1 MLSDHPQS
9 FKSVNTPGPKV
20 IPNINQRVP
29 PQEMVAQQNQIN
41 NHQNQQQN
49 WDKILSNDKA
59 GAANN
64 AEDFTKQFMS
74 QMYGNGTSNQT
85 HNNHQ
90 SMNYSIL
97 YLRIIVTYL

>member
-74 QMYGNGTSNQT
+74 QMYGNGTSNQA

-90 SMNYSIL
+90 SMNC
-97 YLRIIVTYL
+97 

>member
-1 MLSDHPQS
+1 MNAPA
-9 FKSVNTPGPKV
+9 PKV
-20 IPNINQRVP
+20 VPNINQRVP
-29 PQEMVAQQNQIN
+29 PQEMVTQQNKIN
-41 NHQNQQQN
+41 NHHQHQNQQQN

-85 HNNHQ
+85 NNNHQ
-90 SMNYSIL
+90 SMIL
-97 YLRIIVTYL
+97 INISFQITYVS